1 MRGPG
6 SGEGLLISGG
16 GGTLVATDAVL
27 AEAAVLRA
35 LQTESES
42 WRARLA
48 RIRALESSP
57 TPAVRWTD
65 ADPGLGILRTDTV
78 LADISERS
86 RALADAL
93 LTAAEGYG
101 RVERVVERASGVAG
115 AWLGYL
121 VGRAA
126 PLMILG
132 ALPNLAAFVLG
143 GLVSRA
149 LFGDSVAGGSLAE
162 VAAWFQA
169 NPGLLSDPAVVAAVR
184 VLVSSADDAA
194 VGALG
199 LPFPAAL
206 ELGDE
211 GLGLLGVSSVAVAA
225 LLLVRPFGLLVE
237 TPVSVHRVTE
247 TGSPVHPAVLAALPP
262 DGFGEL
268 ARRIPDAR
276 ADGPQIRIERYAGNA
291 GSPPSWIV
299 YVGGTAEWDPTGT
312 GQPFDLTSDVAG
324 AAAGDAGSGPGN
336 LGPSGSYRAVVEVM
350 HAAGVQPQ
358 DPVLPVGHS
367 LGGQIAVQLA
377 ESGEFNTVGVASFG
391 GPTAALSI
399 PAGVEAV
406 TVEHT
411 DDIVPAFGGMPPGGD
426 DRVLVRSRAFAAGEA
441 PAGQALPAHSL
452 TSYQATARLMDGS
465 AEPNLLRFRDTLA
478 GVGATGPAEVTRW
491 HGIRVTGP

>member
-1 MRGPG
+1 MVGVNGPG

-35 LQTESES
+35 LQTEAES
-42 WRARLA
+42 WRVRLA
-48 RIRALESSP
+48 RIRALESAP
-57 TPAVRWTD
+57 VPAVRWTD

-78 LADISERS
+78 FTDIVERS
-86 RALADAL
+86 RTLADAL
-93 LTAAEGYG
+93 LTAAEDYG
-101 RVERVVERASGVAG
+101 RVERAVERASGVAG

-126 PLMILG
+126 PLMMIG
-132 ALPNLAAFVLG
+132 ALPNLAAIALG
-143 GLVSRA
+143 GLVGRA
-149 LFGDSVAGGSLAE
+149 LFGGAFAEGSLAE

-199 LPFPAAL
+199 LPVPAAL

-211 GLGLLGVSSVAVAA
+211 GLGLIGLSSAAGAA
-225 LLLVRPFGLLVE
+225 LLLARPFGLLRE
-237 TPVSVHRVTE
+237 TSVSVHRVTE
-247 TGSPVHPAVLAALPP
+247 TGSPVHPAILAALPP

-276 ADGPQIRIERYAGNA
+276 AEGPQIRIERYGGAV
-291 GSPPSWIV
+291 GSPSSWIV
-299 YVGGTAEWDPTGT
+299 YIGGTAEWDPTGT
-312 GQPFDLTSDVAG
+312 GQPFDLASDVSG
-324 AAAGDAGSGPGN
+324 AAAP
-336 LGPSGSYRAVVEVM
+336 LGPSGAYRAVVEAM

-377 ESGEFNTVGVASFG
+377 ESGEFNTVGVATFG
-391 GPTAALSI
+391 SPTAELAI
-399 PAGVEAV
+399 PAGVETV

-411 DDIVPAFGGMPPGGD
+411 DDIVPAFGGTAAGVD

-441 PAGQALPAHSL
+441 PTGQALPAHSL
-452 TSYQATARLMDGS
+452 TSYQATARLMDDS

-478 GVGATGPAEVTRW
+478 GVGASGPAEVTRW
-491 HGIRVTGP
+491 RGIREAGP

>member
-1 MRGPG
+1 MSGPG
-6 SGEGLLISGG
+6 SGEGLVVSGG

-48 RIRALESSP
+48 RIRALDSAP
-57 TPAVRWTD
+57 TPAVTWTD
-65 ADPGLGILRTDTV
+65 ADPGLVLLRADTV
-78 LADISERS
+78 IADIVERS
-86 RALADAL
+86 RTLADGL
-93 LTAAEGYG
+93 VTAAEEYG
-101 RVERVVERASGVAG
+101 RVERAVERASGVAG
-115 AWLGYL
+115 GWLGYL

-132 ALPNLAAFVLG
+132 ALPDLAASALG
-143 GLVSRA
+143 ALVGRA
-149 LFGDSVAGGSLAE
+149 VFGGAAAGGSLAQ

-169 NPGLLSDPAVVAAVR
+169 NPGLVSDPAVVAAVR

-211 GLGLLGVSSVAVAA
+211 GLGVLGISSVASAA
-225 LLLVRPFGLLVE
+225 LLLVRPVGLLRE
-237 TPVSVHRVTE
+237 TPVSVHRVAE
-247 TGSPVHPAVLAALPP
+247 DGSPLHPAVLAALPP

-268 ARRIPDAR
+268 ARRIPEAR
-276 ADGPQIRIERYAGNA
+276 ADGPQIRIERYAGA
-291 GSPPSWIV
+291 TGSPPSWIV
-299 YVGGTAEWDPTGT
+299 YIGGTAEWDPTGT
-312 GQPFDLTSDVAG
+312 GQPFDLTSDVSG
-324 AAAGDAGSGPGN
+324 AAPP
-336 LGPSGSYRAVVEVM
+336 LGPSGSYRAVVEAM
-350 HAAGVQPQ
+350 RAAGVQPQ

-367 LGGQIAVQLA
+367 LGGQVAVQLA
-377 ESGEFNTVGVASFG
+377 GSGEFNTVGVASFG
-391 GPTAALSI
+391 GPTAELSI

-411 DDIVPAFGGMPPGGD
+411 DDIVPAFGGLPQETD
-426 DRVLVRSRAFAAGEA
+426 DRVLVRSRAFAAGET

-465 AEPNLLRFRDTLA
+465 AEPNLVRFRDALA
-478 GVGATGPAEVTRW
+478 GLVGTGPAEVTRW
-491 HGIRVTGP
+491 RGIRETGP

>member
-1 MRGPG
+1 MSGTG
-6 SGEGLLISGG
+6 SGEELVVSGG
-16 GGTLVATDAVL
+16 GETLVATDSLL

-35 LQTESES
+35 LQSESES

-48 RIRALESSP
+48 RIRALDSAP

-65 ADPGLGILRTDTV
+65 ADPGLGILRADTV
-78 LADISERS
+78 IAEISERS
-86 RALADAL
+86 RTLADSL
-93 LTAAEGYG
+93 VTAAEEYG
-101 RVERVVERASGVAG
+101 RVERAVERASGVAG

-121 VGRAA
+121 VGHAA
-126 PLMILG
+126 PLLLLG
-132 ALPNLAAFVLG
+132 ALPNLAGIVLG
-143 GLVSRA
+143 GVVGRT
-149 LFGDSVAGGSLAE
+149 LFGGALVDGGVAE
-162 VAAWFQA
+162 IAAWFQA
-169 NPGLLSDPAVVAAVR
+169 NPGALSDPVVVAAVR

-194 VGALG
+194 VGVLG
-199 LPFPAAL
+199 LPFPAGL

-211 GLGLLGVSSVAVAA
+211 GLGLLGVSSAAAAA
-225 LLLVRPFGLLVE
+225 LLLIRPFGLLRE

-268 ARRIPDAR
+268 ARRIPDAS
-276 ADGPQIRIERYAGNA
+276 ADGPQIRIERYSGAP

-299 YVGGTAEWDPTGT
+299 YIGGTAEWDPAGT

-324 AAAGDAGSGPGN
+324 AAAG
-336 LGPSGSYRAVVEVM
+336 PSGAYRAVVEAM
-350 HAAGVQPQ
+350 RAAGVEPQ

-391 GPTAALSI
+391 GPTAELSI

-411 DDIVPAFGGMPPGGD
+411 DDIVPAFGGTPAEVD

-441 PAGQALPAHSL
+441 PAGQALPAHAL

-465 AEPNLLRFRDTLA
+465 HEPNLLRFRDTLA
-478 GVGATGPAEVTRW
+478 GVGGTGPAEVTRW
-491 HGIRVTGP
+491 RGIRVTQP